1 MLFIRD
7 AYMHV
12 LSMNLIKSIQHQFN
26 IEMKINLQRK
36 LNNIIYR
43 KCLHASFPNIKK
55 TKVKSDHFFFLEKS
69 EMIRIRGGGGT
80 I

>member
-1 MLFIRD
+1 
-7 AYMHV
+7 MHV

-55 TKVKSDHFFFLEKS
+55 TKVKSDHFFF
-69 EMIRIRGGGGT
+69 
-80 I
+80 